1 MHLYSAYLFFF
12 FFIFKQIYNNYKGV
26 LFMEIIMDFL
36 SNETALLISLLAAC
50 LTVVV
55 IRIVRT
61 IKNKTTGPVE
71 DIIDPNLDKLK
82 DIVIKAINA
91 SKDVIIDELKVILAD
106 GKVETSELI
115 GLKIKIVTEVIK
127 EFTSDAKN
135 IADDTL
141 KDITAVS
148 KKLVDE
154 KIEEMKKEIE
164 E

>member
-1 MHLYSAYLFFF
+1 
-12 FFIFKQIYNNYKGV
+12 
-26 LFMEIIMDFL
+26 MEIIMDFL
-36 SNETALLISLLAAC
+36 SNETALLISLLAVC
-50 LTVVV
+50 LTVVI

-82 DIVIKAINA
+82 DIVIKVINA
-91 SKDVIIDELKVILAD
+91 SKDVIIDELIVILAD

-148 KKLVDE
+148 KELVDK

>member
-1 MHLYSAYLFFF
+1 
-12 FFIFKQIYNNYKGV
+12 
-26 LFMEIIMDFL
+26 MEIIMDFL
-36 SNETALLISLLAAC
+36 SNETALLISLLAVC

-82 DIVIKAINA
+82 DIVIKVINA

-148 KKLVDE
+148 KELVDK
-154 KIEEMKKEIE
+154 KIEEMKKDIE
-164 E
+164 

>member
-1 MHLYSAYLFFF
+1 
-12 FFIFKQIYNNYKGV
+12 
-26 LFMEIIMDFL
+26 MEIIMDFL
-36 SNETALLISLLAAC
+36 SNETALLISLLAVC

-164 E
+164 EEL

>member
-1 MHLYSAYLFFF
+1 
-12 FFIFKQIYNNYKGV
+12 
-26 LFMEIIMDFL
+26 MDFL
-36 SNETALLISLLAAC
+36 SNETALLISLLAVC

>member
-1 MHLYSAYLFFF
+1 
-12 FFIFKQIYNNYKGV
+12 
-26 LFMEIIMDFL
+26 MEIIMDFL
-36 SNETALLISLLAAC
+36 SNETALLISLLAVC

-148 KKLVDE
+148 KELVDK

-164 E
+164 

>member
-1 MHLYSAYLFFF
+1 
-12 FFIFKQIYNNYKGV
+12 
-26 LFMEIIMDFL
+26 MEMVMDFL
-36 SNETALLISLLAAC
+36 SNETALFISLLAVC

-55 IRIVRT
+55 TRIVKL

-71 DIIDPNLDKLK
+71 YIIDPNLDKLK
-82 DIVIKAINA
+82 DIVIKAIDT

-164 E
+164 K

>member
-1 MHLYSAYLFFF
+1 
-12 FFIFKQIYNNYKGV
+12 
-26 LFMEIIMDFL
+26 MEIIMDFL
-36 SNETALLISLLAAC
+36 SNETALLISLLAVC

-164 E
+164 

>member
-1 MHLYSAYLFFF
+1 
-12 FFIFKQIYNNYKGV
+12 
-26 LFMEIIMDFL
+26 MEIIMDFL
-36 SNETALLISLLAAC
+36 SNETALLISLLAVC

-82 DIVIKAINA
+82 DIVIRAINA

-135 IADDTL
+135 VADDTL

>member
-1 MHLYSAYLFFF
+1 
-12 FFIFKQIYNNYKGV
+12 
-26 LFMEIIMDFL
+26 MEMIMEFL
-36 SNETALLISLLAAC
+36 SNETALFISFLAVC

-55 IRIVRT
+55 VRVVKA

-71 DIIDPNLDKLK
+71 EIIDPNLDKLK
-82 DIVIKAINA
+82 DIVIRAINA

-127 EFTSDAKN
+127 EFTSDAKD

-154 KIEEMKKEIE
+154 KIEEIKKEIE

>member
-1 MHLYSAYLFFF
+1 
-12 FFIFKQIYNNYKGV
+12 
-26 LFMEIIMDFL
+26 MEIIMDFL
-36 SNETALLISLLAAC
+36 TNETALLISLLAVC

-55 IRIVRT
+55 VRVTKT

-71 DIIDPNLDKLK
+71 EIIDPNLDKLK
-82 DIVIKAINA
+82 DIVIRAINA

-115 GLKIKIVTEVIK
+115 GLKIKIVTEVVK

>member
-1 MHLYSAYLFFF
+1 
-12 FFIFKQIYNNYKGV
+12 
-26 LFMEIIMDFL
+26 MEIIMYFL
-36 SNETALLISLLAAC
+36 SSEAALFISLLAVC

-55 IRIVRT
+55 VRIVRV

-115 GLKIKIVTEVIK
+115 SLKIKIITEVIK
-127 EFTSDAKN
+127 EFTSDVKN

-164 E
+164 K

>member
-1 MHLYSAYLFFF
+1 
-12 FFIFKQIYNNYKGV
+12 
-26 LFMEIIMDFL
+26 MEIIMDFL
-36 SNETALLISLLAAC
+36 SNETALLISLLAVC

-61 IKNKTTGPVE
+61 IKNKTNGTVE

-115 GLKIKIVTEVIK
+115 GLKIKIVTEVVK

-164 E
+164 K

>member
-1 MHLYSAYLFFF
+1 MD
-12 FFIFKQIYNNYKGV
+12 
-26 LFMEIIMDFL
+26 IIMDFL
-36 SNETALLISLLAAC
+36 SNETALLISLLAVC

>member
-1 MHLYSAYLFFF
+1 
-12 FFIFKQIYNNYKGV
+12 
-26 LFMEIIMDFL
+26 MEIIMDFL
-36 SNETALLISLLAAC
+36 SNETALLISLLAVC

-55 IRIVRT
+55 VRVVKT

-115 GLKIKIVTEVIK
+115 GLKIKIVTEVVK

>member
-1 MHLYSAYLFFF
+1 
-12 FFIFKQIYNNYKGV
+12 
-26 LFMEIIMDFL
+26 MEIIMDFL
-36 SNETALLISLLAAC
+36 SNETALLISLLAVC

-141 KDITAVS
+141 EDITAVS

-164 E
+164 K

>member
-1 MHLYSAYLFFF
+1 
-12 FFIFKQIYNNYKGV
+12 
-26 LFMEIIMDFL
+26 MEIIMDFL
-36 SNETALLISLLAAC
+36 SNETALLISLLAVC

-141 KDITAVS
+141 KDITTVS

>member
-1 MHLYSAYLFFF
+1 
-12 FFIFKQIYNNYKGV
+12 
-26 LFMEIIMDFL
+26 MEIIMDFL
-36 SNETALLISLLAAC
+36 SNETALLISLLAVC

-148 KKLVDE
+148 KELVDK

>member
-1 MHLYSAYLFFF
+1 
-12 FFIFKQIYNNYKGV
+12 
-26 LFMEIIMDFL
+26 MEIIMDFL
-36 SNETALLISLLAAC
+36 SNETALLISLLAVC

-55 IRIVRT
+55 IRIVRA

>member
-1 MHLYSAYLFFF
+1 M
-12 FFIFKQIYNNYKGV
+12 
-26 LFMEIIMDFL
+26 
-36 SNETALLISLLAAC
+36 
-50 LTVVV
+50 
-55 IRIVRT
+55 
-61 IKNKTTGPVE
+61 E

-82 DIVIKAINA
+82 DIVIKVINA

-115 GLKIKIVTEVIK
+115 GLKIKIGTGGRK

-135 IADDTL
+135 MADETP
-141 KDITAVS
+141 KDMTAVS
-148 KKLVDE
+148 KELVDK

>member
-1 MHLYSAYLFFF
+1 
-12 FFIFKQIYNNYKGV
+12 
-26 LFMEIIMDFL
+26 MEIIMDFL
-36 SNETALLISLLAAC
+36 TNETALLISLLAVC

-55 IRIVRT
+55 VRVVKT

>member
-1 MHLYSAYLFFF
+1 
-12 FFIFKQIYNNYKGV
+12 
-26 LFMEIIMDFL
+26 MEIIMDFL
-36 SNETALLISLLAAC
+36 SNETALLISLLAVC

-61 IKNKTTGPVE
+61 IKNKTTGSVE

-82 DIVIKAINA
+82 DIVIRAINA

>member
-1 MHLYSAYLFFF
+1 
-12 FFIFKQIYNNYKGV
+12 
-26 LFMEIIMDFL
+26 MEIIMDFL
-36 SNETALLISLLAAC
+36 SNETALLISLLAVC

-141 KDITAVS
+141 KDITAIS
-148 KKLVDE
+148 KELVDK

>member
-1 MHLYSAYLFFF
+1 
-12 FFIFKQIYNNYKGV
+12 
-26 LFMEIIMDFL
+26 MEIIMDFL
-36 SNETALLISLLAAC
+36 SNETALLISLLAVC

-82 DIVIKAINA
+82 DIVIRAINA

-148 KKLVDE
+148 KELVDK

-164 E
+164 

>member
-1 MHLYSAYLFFF
+1 
-12 FFIFKQIYNNYKGV
+12 
-26 LFMEIIMDFL
+26 MEIIMDFL
-36 SNETALLISLLAAC
+36 SNETALFISFLAVC

-55 IRIVRT
+55 VRVVKA

-71 DIIDPNLDKLK
+71 EIIDPNLDKLK
-82 DIVIKAINA
+82 DIVIRAINA

-127 EFTSDAKN
+127 EFTSDAKD
-135 IADDTL
+135 IAEDTL

>member
-1 MHLYSAYLFFF
+1 
-12 FFIFKQIYNNYKGV
+12 
-26 LFMEIIMDFL
+26 MEIIMDFL
-36 SNETALLISLLAAC
+36 TNETALLISLLAVC

-55 IRIVRT
+55 IRVTKT

-82 DIVIKAINA
+82 DIVIRAINA

-115 GLKIKIVTEVIK
+115 SLKIKIVTEVIK

-135 IADDTL
+135 IADGTL

>member
-1 MHLYSAYLFFF
+1 MD
-12 FFIFKQIYNNYKGV
+12 KG
-26 LFMEIIMDFL
+26 
-36 SNETALLISLLAAC
+36 
-50 LTVVV
+50 
-55 IRIVRT
+55 
-61 IKNKTTGPVE
+61 K
-71 DIIDPNLDKLK
+71 LDKLK
-82 DIVIKAINA
+82 DIVIKVINA

-148 KKLVDE
+148 KELVDK

>member
-1 MHLYSAYLFFF
+1 MHFYSAYLLFF

-36 SNETALLISLLAAC
+36 SNETALLISLLAVC

>member
-1 MHLYSAYLFFF
+1 
-12 FFIFKQIYNNYKGV
+12 
-26 LFMEIIMDFL
+26 MEIIMDFL
-36 SNETALLISLLAAC
+36 SNETALLISVLAVC

-82 DIVIKAINA
+82 DIVIKVINA

-154 KIEEMKKEIE
+154 KIEEMKKEME

>member
-1 MHLYSAYLFFF
+1 
-12 FFIFKQIYNNYKGV
+12 
-26 LFMEIIMDFL
+26 MEIIMDFL
-36 SNETALLISLLAAC
+36 SNETALLISLLAVC

-55 IRIVRT
+55 IRIVKK

>member
-1 MHLYSAYLFFF
+1 
-12 FFIFKQIYNNYKGV
+12 
-26 LFMEIIMDFL
+26 MEIIMDFL
-36 SNETALLISLLAAC
+36 SNETALLISLLAVC

-154 KIEEMKKEIE
+154 KIEEMKKEME

>member
-1 MHLYSAYLFFF
+1 
-12 FFIFKQIYNNYKGV
+12 
-26 LFMEIIMDFL
+26 MEIIMDFL
-36 SNETALLISLLAAC
+36 SNETALLISLLAVC

-82 DIVIKAINA
+82 DIVIKVINA

>member
-1 MHLYSAYLFFF
+1 
-12 FFIFKQIYNNYKGV
+12 
-26 LFMEIIMDFL
+26 MEIIMDFL
-36 SNETALLISLLAAC
+36 SNETALLISLLAVC

-91 SKDVIIDELKVILAD
+91 SKDVMIDELKVILAD

>member
-1 MHLYSAYLFFF
+1 
-12 FFIFKQIYNNYKGV
+12 
-26 LFMEIIMDFL
+26 MEIIMDFL
-36 SNETALLISLLAAC
+36 SNETALLISLLAVC

-91 SKDVIIDELKVILAD
+91 SKDVLIDELKVILAD

>member
-1 MHLYSAYLFFF
+1 
-12 FFIFKQIYNNYKGV
+12 
-26 LFMEIIMDFL
+26 MEIIMDFL
-36 SNETALLISLLAAC
+36 SNETALLISLLAVC

-82 DIVIKAINA
+82 DIVIRAINA

>member
-1 MHLYSAYLFFF
+1 
-12 FFIFKQIYNNYKGV
+12 
-26 LFMEIIMDFL
+26 MEIIMDFL
-36 SNETALLISLLAAC
+36 SNETALLISLLAVC

-55 IRIVRT
+55 NRIVRT

>member
-1 MHLYSAYLFFF
+1 
-12 FFIFKQIYNNYKGV
+12 
-26 LFMEIIMDFL
+26 MEIIMDFL

-55 IRIVRT
+55 IRIVRV

-82 DIVIKAINA
+82 DIVIRAINA

>member
-1 MHLYSAYLFFF
+1 
-12 FFIFKQIYNNYKGV
+12 
-26 LFMEIIMDFL
+26 MEIIMDFL
-36 SNETALLISLLAAC
+36 SNETALLISLLAVC

>member
-1 MHLYSAYLFFF
+1 
-12 FFIFKQIYNNYKGV
+12 
-26 LFMEIIMDFL
+26 MEIIMDFL
-36 SNETALLISLLAAC
+36 SNETALLISLLAVC

-141 KDITAVS
+141 KDITAVP
-148 KKLVDE
+148 KKPVDE

>member
-1 MHLYSAYLFFF
+1 
-12 FFIFKQIYNNYKGV
+12 
-26 LFMEIIMDFL
+26 MEIIMDFL
-36 SNETALLISLLAAC
+36 SNETALLISLLAVC

-82 DIVIKAINA
+82 DIVIRAINA

-106 GKVETSELI
+106 GKIETSELI

>member
-1 MHLYSAYLFFF
+1 
-12 FFIFKQIYNNYKGV
+12 
-26 LFMEIIMDFL
+26 MEIIMDFL
-36 SNETALLISLLAAC
+36 SNETALLISLLAVC

-71 DIIDPNLDKLK
+71 DIIDPNLDQLK
-82 DIVIKAINA
+82 DIVIKVINA